1 MTVEQVETLIAAALA
16 AFDPGVGA
24 PVLTATIPVLTAQ
37 LKTLDTDY
45 IELLPAPGIG
55 QYLQILQVWIHKL
68 GDDDP
73 LEELVTDR
81 SVAGVNDYGEYGLLI
96 VADDSLPKPWG
107 YWSGNYESVWISNFA
122 DLLRLP
128 DSSIEA
134 GGIGGHGLGE
144 NQPLVLGF
152 TPGLNGD
159 RYYTPEGFDAFIAP
173 VNDAI
178 LTLFIRYAVH
188 SIYDFNR

>member
-1 MTVEQVETLIAAALA
+1 MTVERVETLIAEALA

-24 PVLTATIPVLTAQ
+24 PVLTTTVSITTAQ
-37 LKTLDTDY
+37 IKTLDTDY

-55 QYLQILQVWIHKL
+55 QYTQILQVWINKQ

-73 LEELVTDR
+73 LETLDSDR
-81 SVAGVNDYGEYGLLI
+81 SVAGINSYGEYALLF

-107 YWSGNYESVWISNFA
+107 YWSGNYESVWVSNFA

-128 DSSIEA
+128 DSSIQA
-134 GGIGGHGLGE
+134 DVIGGHGLGE

-159 RYYTPEGFDAFIAP
+159 RYYTLAGFDAFIAP

-178 LTLFIRYAVH
+178 LTLFVRYSVH
-188 SIYDFNR
+188 SIYDFN

>member
-1 MTVEQVETLIAAALA
+1 MSVEQAEQLIADALA
-16 AFDPGVGA
+16 AYDPGTGA
-24 PVLTATIPVLTAQ
+24 QVLTSTISITTAQ
-37 LKTLDTDY
+37 IKTLDTDY

-55 QYLQILQVWIHKL
+55 QYLQILQVWINKQ

-73 LEELVTDR
+73 LEELQTDR
-81 SVAGVNDYGEYGLLI
+81 SVAGIETYGEYGLLI
-96 VADDSLPKPWG
+96 VSDDTPPKPWG
-107 YWSGNYESVWISNFA
+107 YWTGNYESVWISNFA

-128 DSSIEA
+128 DSTIQA
-134 GGIGGHGLGE
+134 GVIGGHGLSE
-144 NQPLVLGF
+144 DAPLVLGF

-173 VNDAI
+173 VNDGI

-188 SIYDFNR
+188 SIYDFN